1 MKLVKINLF
10 LIIYLLFSRQF
21 QCHHVI
27 QLYGICCPICSPY
40 VVMELMENGDLK
52 NYLYRH
58 RQGEINPNGA
68 RLLESAMIQLALDIA
83 DGMSFDVL
91 LWEIATLGEQ
101 PYQGYGNEEVVHYV
115 LYGNITLERAQNC
128 PEILHKLI
136 LPYENEDFRLHAYY
150 HTQPNLSQPKVSIDN
165 TRNDEEDLL
174 LGDDDDSGHHFKK
187 SKMNL

>member
-1 MKLVKINLF
+1 
-10 LIIYLLFSRQF
+10 QF

-83 DGMSFDVL
+83 DGM
-91 LWEIATLGEQ
+91 
-101 PYQGYGNEEVVHYV
+101 
-115 LYGNITLERAQNC
+115 
-128 PEILHKLI
+128 
-136 LPYENEDFRLHAYY
+136 YY
-150 HTQPNLSQPKVSIDN
+150 LS
-165 TRNDEEDLL
+165 DE
-174 LGDDDDSGHHFKK
+174 
-187 SKMNL
+187 